1 MEMTEVDR
9 AAVVETF
16 LAECEEQ
23 FAAIEEAVVAL
34 EEQPEDED
42 LLQSIFRL
50 VHTLKGNSV
59 SLGLSASGRLA
70 HALED
75 LLDRLRT
82 RTLHVSPRIVTLVLR
97 AVDALRGMIPEE
109 LETGALQ
116 DEHKALL
123 GELEQGRT
131 PGPSGTVEGSKESG
145 MGAPHASKAQT
156 LRVDV
161 RRLDRMLDLSG
172 EIAIARGRLARLIA
186 SIPDALSSRLV
197 EAQADMD
204 RLYMDLQEE
213 LLGARTVFVGPT
225 FRQHARTVRDVA
237 LQNGKGARI
246 VVEGEDVEVDTAI
259 IEGIRAPLTHLVRNA
274 VDHGIEFPDERRALG
289 KNPEGRITLRASYE
303 PGHVLIEVIDDGRGL
318 DRERILARA
327 RERGLLGP
335 SEQPSENAIDR
346 LIFEAGFST
355 AASVSELSGRGIGMD
370 VVRKS
375 IEALRGTVSVQSV
388 SGKGMTVSLRLP
400 LTLAIIQGFLV
411 SAAGETYVIP
421 LDSVLECVDLD
432 ERGADTWATTGLITL
447 RGEAVPYVRLRAALG
462 FPEWKGG
469 REAVVLVDHA
479 LGRVG
484 LAVDG
489 LQGES
494 QVVIKP
500 LGRPLESTPGFA
512 GSTILGDGRVAL
524 ILDVDALVS
533 SWVPAA
539 SAATTRAIESRRF
552 TC

>member
-1 MEMTEVDR
+1 MTDVDR
-9 AAVVETF
+9 AAILETF
-16 LAECEEQ
+16 LAECAEQ
-23 FAAIEEAVVAL
+23 FSGIEEAVVSL

-42 LLQSIFRL
+42 LVQSIFRL

-59 SLGLSASGRLA
+59 SLGLAASGRLA

-75 LLDRLRT
+75 LLDRLRA
-82 RTLHVSPRIVTLVLR
+82 RTVAVTPKTVTLVLR
-97 AVDALRGMIPEE
+97 TVDALRGMIPEE
-109 LETGALQ
+109 LETGAVR
-116 DEHKALL
+116 DNPTALL
-123 GELEQGRT
+123 EELGAGRN
-131 PGPSGTVEGSKESG
+131 PRDPRSAGTLRDSE
-145 MGAPHASKAQT
+145 AHAALHAQRAQT

-172 EIAIARGRLARLIA
+172 EIAIARGRLARMIGDSA
-186 SIPDALSSRLV
+186 SSAAPRLQ

-204 RLYMDLQEE
+204 RLYLDLQEE
-213 LLGARTVFVGPT
+213 LLGARMVVVGPT

-237 LQNGKGARI
+237 LQNGKRARI

-259 IEGIRAPLTHLVRNA
+259 IEGVRAPLTHLVRNA
-274 VDHGIEFPDERRALG
+274 VDHGIESPEERAALG
-289 KNPEGRITLRASYE
+289 KDPEGRITLRASYE
-303 PGHVLIEVIDDGRGL
+303 PGRVLIEIRDDGRGL
-318 DRERILARA
+318 DRARILSRA
-327 RERGLLGP
+327 RERGLVAAAD
-335 SEQPSENAIDR
+335 QPSEAAIDR
-346 LIFEAGFST
+346 LIFEPGFST
-355 AASVSELSGRGIGMD
+355 ADSVSELSGRGIGMD

-375 IEALRGTVSVQSV
+375 VEALRGTVSVASEP
-388 SGKGMTVSLRLP
+388 GKGMTVTLRLP

-421 LDSVLECVDLD
+421 LDAVMECVDLD
-432 ERGADTWATTGLITL
+432 ARGRDSAAASGLITL
-447 RGEAVPYVRLRAALG
+447 RGEAVPYVRLRGALG
-462 FPEWKGG
+462 FPGEAPG
-469 REAVVLVDHA
+469 REAVVIVDHA

-484 LAVDG
+484 LAVDE

-500 LGRPLESTPGFA
+500 LGRPLESTPGFS

-533 SWVPAA
+533 SRASADSAA
-539 SAATTRAIESRRF
+539 SVPGLEPRRF